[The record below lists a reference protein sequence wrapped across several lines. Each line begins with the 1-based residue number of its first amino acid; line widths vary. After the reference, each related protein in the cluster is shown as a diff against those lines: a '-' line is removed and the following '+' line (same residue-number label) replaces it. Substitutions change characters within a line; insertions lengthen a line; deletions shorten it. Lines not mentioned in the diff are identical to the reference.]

1 MSQTLLMA
9 LFIAVIVFL
18 SAFQQSLSGFGFS
31 LVAMPILVQLLGIQT
46 AAPLVAVLALTLNI
60 INGIRWRQALDF
72 SEIKRL
78 GIWMAL
84 GVPLGIWGIFALNE
98 TIVKAG
104 LGILLVAYA
113 LFALLKPDRL
123 PTISRRWAYP
133 AGFFAGLLGGAYNTS
148 GPPLILY
155 GSLRNWSHQ
164 RFRAVLQSLFGFAAS
179 IVVFG
184 HIVTGHYTKPVL
196 ELTAIALPGTLLGVL
211 LGALLD
217 KRIRPEHLARWITIA
232 TLILGVSLLVPR

>member
-1 MSQTLLMA
+1 MA
-9 LFIAVIVFL
+9 LLIAAIIFI

-31 LVAMPILVQLLGIQT
+31 LVAMPILVQLAGIQV
-46 AAPLVAVLALTLNI
+46 AAPLVAILALTLNI
-60 INGIRWRQALDF
+60 INGIRWRHALDF

-98 TIVKAG
+98 TSVKVG
-104 LGILLVAYA
+104 LGALLVAYA
-113 LFALLKPDRL
+113 LFALLRPEKL
-123 PTISRRWAYP
+123 PVISRRWAYP

-179 IVVFG
+179 IVVIG
-184 HIVTGHYTKPVL
+184 HFIAGHYTQSVL
-196 ELTAIALPGTLLGVL
+196 NLTAVALPGMLIAVL

-217 KRIRPEHLARWITIA
+217 RRIKPQHIKKWITVT
-232 TLILGVSLLVPR
+232 TLILGLSLLIPR

>member
-1 MSQTLLMA
+1 MA
-9 LFIAVIVFL
+9 FIIALIVFIA
-18 SAFQQSLSGFGFS
+18 AFQQSLSGFGFS
-31 LVAMPILVQLLGIQT
+31 LVAMPILVQLVGIQT

-60 INGIRWRQALDF
+60 INGFRWRKALDF

-84 GVPLGIWGIFALNE
+84 GVPMGIWGILALNE
-98 TIVKAG
+98 TVVKAG
-104 LGILLVAYA
+104 LGALLVAYA
-113 LFALLKPDRL
+113 LFALLRPEKL
-123 PTISRRWAYP
+123 PTIPRRWAYP

-179 IVVFG
+179 IVV
-184 HIVTGHYTKPVL
+184 TGHLIARHYTPPVL
-196 ELTAIALPGTLLGVL
+196 THVVISLPGLLLAVG
-211 LGALLD
+211 LGMMLD
-217 KRIRPEHLARWITIA
+217 KRIQPGHLKKWITIA
-232 TLILGVSLLVPR
+232 TLILGLSLFIP